1 MDYSPSGLP
10 CPWDSPEKNTGEG
23 CHFLLQ
29 GIFPNQGSKPHLLHW
44 QVDSLPL
51 VPPKHE
57 AVLTFFA
64 QKKKLQKTSK
74 QTEGTGV

>member
-1 MDYSPSGLP
+1 MDYSPSG
-10 CPWDSPEKNTGEG
+10 SPVHGI
-23 CHFLLQ
+23 LQ
-29 GIFPNQGSKPHLLHW
+29 KRILERVAISFSRGIFPNQGSKPHLLHW